1 MVTGIKELQL
11 AGFHL
16 GDNLFAVDLMRIR
29 EIVTPQK
36 VTGLPLQSSGLEG
49 MINLR
54 GQVIPVL
61 NLRARFGLP
70 PRTAT
75 QGKLIILS
83 VAGRLVALD
92 VDELDEVVTVPVSA
106 LSPPPEMLDEL
117 VAEYLIAVTM
127 VNDQIC
133 LLIDIDA
140 LFAATERYSGLSD
153 RQGGADDE
161 L

>member
-1 MVTGIKELQL
+1 MAAGIKELQL

-16 GDNLFAVDLMRIR
+16 GDNLFAVDIMRIR
-29 EIVTPQK
+29 EIVTLQK
-36 VTGLPLQSSGLEG
+36 VTGLPLQTSGLEG

-61 NLRARFGLP
+61 NLRARLGLP
-70 PRTAT
+70 PRTAV

-83 VAGRLVALD
+83 VSGRLVALD
-92 VDELDEVVTVPVSA
+92 VDELDEVFTVPVST
-106 LSPPPEMLDEL
+106 LSPPPEMLDGV

-133 LLIDIDA
+133 LLLDIDV
-140 LFAATERYSGLSD
+140 LFAATDRYPELSNN
-153 RQGGADDE
+153 QGGADD
-161 L
+161 